1 MSDLI
6 FAIPWWLFGGLII
19 VGLIVAWTGIKQRQK
34 GPMYFGTVLVL
45 LAIGLKTLSY
55 FVETD
60 KEKCEKQTLEVIHT
74 IELKDWD
81 KFTGLLD
88 DEVSL
93 GTSAGAIFPNRKSL
107 IDGVEYDSGKYD
119 PKDFTMSI
127 VHSEQDATG
136 VTVDVDVA
144 AQTTMMMG
152 MGMRVPTS
160 WKLLWQREGKDWK
173 LHEIICTKIG
183 NQSGNDMAREI
194 AH

>member
-1 MSDLI
+1 MSDLF
-6 FAIPWWLFGGLII
+6 FAIPWWLFGGLIV
-19 VGLIVAWTGIKQRQK
+19 VGLVVAWTGIKQQQK
-34 GPMYFGTVLVL
+34 SPMYVGLAFVL
-45 LAIGLKTLSY
+45 LALGLKTLSY

-60 KEKCEKQTLEVIHT
+60 REKCEKQTLEMVHS
-74 IELKDWD
+74 IEQKDWT
-81 KFTGLLD
+81 KFTSLLD

-93 GTSAGAIFPNRKSL
+93 GTSAGAIFSNRKEL

-119 PKDFTMSI
+119 PKDFTMS
-127 VHSEQDATG
+127 VAHSEQDATG

-160 WKLLWQREGKDWK
+160 WKLQWQREGKEWK

-183 NQSGNDMAREI
+183 NQSGNEMSRAI
-194 AH
+194 AK

>member
-34 GPMYFGTVLVL
+34 GPMYVGAVLIL
-45 LAIGLKTLSY
+45 LAIGLKALSY

-60 KEKCEKQTLEVIHT
+60 KEKCEKQTIALVQSVEK
-74 IELKDWD
+74 KDWV
-81 KFTGLLD
+81 KFESLLD
-88 DEVSL
+88 DDVSL
-93 GTSAGAIFPNRKSL
+93 GTSAGTLFANRKEL
-107 IDGVEYDSGKYD
+107 IDGVETDSAKYD

-127 VHSEQDATG
+127 AHSDQDPTG

-144 AQTTMMMG
+144 AQATFMMG
-152 MGMRVPTS
+152 MGTRVPTS
-160 WKLLWQREGKDWK
+160 WKLQWQREGKDWK

-183 NQSGNDMAREI
+183 NQSGNEMAHAI
-194 AH
+194 K